1 MVGSCTDLNGLKDEA
16 EVAKDA
22 EALSVSDIV
31 FAPSDTSAAVTTGF
45 TLPASGR
52 SDTVITWT
60 SSNTAVITISDDG
73 SATVTRPSGSDV
85 TVTLTATITKS
96 SESTIK
102 TFTVTVLA
110 AATVTHSV
118 TFNANGG
125 SGTMTAQVIAE
136 GASANLTT
144 NAFTRTGYTFAGWA
158 TTSGGEVVYADGQS
172 YTMDGA
178 DADLYAVWTAITH
191 TVTFNANGGSGTMTA
206 QVIAEGA
213 SANLTANA
221 FTNIGYIFAG
231 WSTTSGGALAYADRQ
246 EYAMGASDATLYA
259 KWTASASLLI
269 KLTFDDQSCADTSGN
284 NNTCTGTSVS
294 YASDDNGGY
303 AASLN
308 GSSSYIK
315 LPNSILSRDTFT
327 VMMRFKAEDG
337 QKGCLLGYQNTTVG
351 VQPTQFIP
359 IIMVQSDGLLRGI
372 LWTTANDITVL
383 STTTVDDGNW
393 HTVYFSAKSN
403 SIALYLDGKQ
413 IGTATGTVRPLSM
426 IYSQIGT
433 SYGRARDPGYS
444 TDAWYYFDGLVDN
457 FYLYNAALH

>member
-1 MVGSCTDLNGLKDEA
+1 
-16 EVAKDA
+16 
-22 EALSVSDIV
+22 
-31 FAPSDTSAAVTTGF
+31 
-45 TLPASGR
+45 
-52 SDTVITWT
+52 
-60 SSNTAVITISDDG
+60 
-73 SATVTRPSGSDV
+73 
-85 TVTLTATITKS
+85 
-96 SESTIK
+96 
-102 TFTVTVLA
+102 
-110 AATVTHSV
+110 
-118 TFNANGG
+118 
-125 SGTMTAQVIAE
+125 
-136 GASANLTT
+136 
-144 NAFTRTGYTFAGWA
+144 
-158 TTSGGEVVYADGQS
+158 
-172 YTMDGA
+172 
-178 DADLYAVWTAITH
+178 
-191 TVTFNANGGSGTMTA
+191 MTA

-246 EYAMGASDATLYA
+246 EYAMGASDVTLYA
-259 KWTASASLLI
+259 KWTASVSLLI